1 MVFHDYLTLIIPSII
16 GFVFTIIAAKFLMGY
31 MMESGVTSPD
41 HNKKGRPTLP
51 AGVGLS
57 VAIAFSIGILT
68 YAFGVSAHIYGAV
81 ADLTYLFATVLSI
94 ILISMV
100 GLLDDINVKKEM
112 VKSTDMMDTRKGL
125 KQWYKPLMTIMGA
138 LPLMAVINS
147 TGLDTLL
154 IPFIGQVNFGLI
166 YPLVII
172 PLAIIFTSNAFNLL
186 GGFDGI
192 ATGTGFLASLALL
205 IYALV
210 YGNYIG
216 ALLAS
221 VLTAVLFAFLFFNIY
236 PAKAIPGDSFTYG
249 VGAALLV
256 IMALGNMEIFG
267 IIVFM
272 PWIIEFI
279 LHLRRKFQ
287 VTDLGKMNS
296 DGTFAPPYGKKIYS
310 WTHLIMNIKRCRE
323 WEVSLYMWVVE
334 ILFILLAFGLK
345 ALSVI

>member
-1 MVFHDYLTLIIPSII
+1 MVFHDYLTLIIPSLV
-16 GFVFTIIAAKFLMGY
+16 GFIFTIIAAKFLMGY
-31 MMESGVTSPD
+31 MKEAGVTSPD
-41 HNKKGRPTLP
+41 HNKKGMPTLP
-51 AGVGLS
+51 ASVGLA
-57 VAIAFSIGILT
+57 VAIGFSIGIFT
-68 YAFGVSAHIYGAV
+68 YAFGVSAHLYGAV
-81 ADLTYLFATVLSI
+81 ADLVDLFATVLSVV
-94 ILISMV
+94 LISLV
-100 GLLDDINVKKEM
+100 GLLDDINVKATM

-125 KQWYKPLMTIMGA
+125 RQAYKPIMTVMGA

-147 TGLDTLL
+147 TGLDTLA
-154 IPFIGQVNFGLI
+154 IPFIGQVNFGLF
-166 YPLVII
+166 YPLIII
-172 PLAIIFTSNAFNLL
+172 PLAIIFTSNSFNLL

-192 ATGTGFLASLALL
+192 ATGTGFLASLALM
-205 IYALV
+205 IYALI

-221 VLTAVLFAFLFFNIY
+221 VLTTVLFAFLFFNIF

-272 PWIIEFI
+272 PWIIEFV
-279 LHLRRKFQ
+279 LHLRRKFK
-287 VTDLGKMNS
+287 VTDLGKMRS
-296 DGTFAPPYGKKIYS
+296 DGTFAPPYGRKIYS
-310 WTHLIMNIKRCRE
+310 WTHLIMNLKRCRE

-345 ALSVI
+345 SLAII

>member
-1 MVFHDYLTLIIPSII
+1 MVFHDYLTLIIPSVV
-16 GFVFTIIAAKFLMGY
+16 GVVFTIIAAKFLMGY

-41 HNKKGRPTLP
+41 HNKKGNVTLP
-51 AGVGLS
+51 ASVGLS
-57 VAIAFSIGILT
+57 VSIAFSIGILT
-68 YAFGVSAHIYGAV
+68 YAFGVSAHLYGAV

-100 GLLDDINVKKEM
+100 GLLDDINVKKEK

-125 KQWYKPLMTIMGA
+125 RQAYKPLMTVVGA

-147 TGLDTLL
+147 AGLDTVL
-154 IPFIGQVNFGLI
+154 IPFIGTVNFGLF
-166 YPLVII
+166 YPLIII

-205 IYALV
+205 VYALI

-216 ALLAS
+216 ALLAAVLTS
-221 VLTAVLFAFLFFNIY
+221 VLLAFLFFNLY

-249 VGAALLV
+249 VGATLLT
-256 IMALGNMEIFG
+256 IMALGNMEVFG

-272 PWIIEFI
+272 PWIIEFV
-279 LHLRRKFQ
+279 LHLRRKFK
-287 VTDLGKMNS
+287 VTDLGKVRS

-310 WTHLIMNIKRCRE
+310 WTHLIMNLKRCRE
-323 WEVSLYMWVVE
+323 WEVSLYMWIIEV
-334 ILFILLAFGLK
+334 LFILFAFGLK
-345 ALSVI
+345 ALAVI

>member
-57 VAIAFSIGILT
+57 VAIAFSIGILA

-249 VGAALLV
+249 IGGAIIALM
-256 IMALGNMEIFG
+256 IIGNMESFG
-267 IIVFM
+267 IVIFV
-272 PWIIEFI
+272 PYIIEFI
-279 LHLRRKFQ
+279 FHLPGRFN
-287 VTDLGKMNS
+287 VTDLGKLQKDM
-296 DGTFAPPYGKKIYS
+296 TFNAPYGKRINS
-310 WTHLIMNIKRCRE
+310 WTHVIMNMKKCKE
-323 WEVSLYMWVVE
+323 YEVSTYMWLINIGFVV
-334 ILFILLAFGLK
+334 LAFVLK
-345 ALSVI
+345 LFKLL